1 MSLIHPNSEPSDEYY
16 TKLYEVSKNLY
27 KYSSVLLS
35 GLLQATK
42 SNHLILGVPTALV
55 RGVFDAM
62 DEPGVSLPNA
72 VDGGALRAGIVV
84 MTPDE
89 LETVGGPSQ
98 ISERGKQFKYTLG
111 SLIEQ
116 PARGWP
122 GVSVCW
128 HLKVQSPELT
138 KLRRSYGL
146 PSKVSGN
153 SDFSIVVACRK
164 VGVLAANATSKSVS
178 EESATTLP
186 DWTLP

>member
-1 MSLIHPNSEPSDEYY
+1 MSLISVSDFPSYAHAAI
-16 TKLYEVSKNLY
+16 YEMASDLEKRADVQ
-27 KYSSVLLS
+27 LS

-42 SNHLILGVPTALV
+42 SNHLIVGVPTALV

-62 DEPGVSLPNA
+62 DEPGITLPTS
-72 VDGGALRAGIVV
+72 VDEGALRAGIVV

-89 LETVGGPSQ
+89 LTDAGGAKAVT
-98 ISERGKQFKYTLG
+98 ERGKQFNYSLG
-111 SLIEQ
+111 ALIEQ

-122 GVSVCW
+122 GVSACW
-128 HLKVQSPELT
+128 HLKIKSPSLA

-146 PSKVSGN
+146 SSKLPGG

-164 VGVLAANATSKSVS
+164 TGVLASNAKSKSTV
-178 EESATTLP
+178 EQSAMTLP